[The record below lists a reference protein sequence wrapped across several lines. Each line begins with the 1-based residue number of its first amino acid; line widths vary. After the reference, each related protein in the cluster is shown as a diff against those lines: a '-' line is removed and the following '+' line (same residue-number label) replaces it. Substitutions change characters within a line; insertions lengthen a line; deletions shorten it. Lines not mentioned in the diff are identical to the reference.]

1 MSTGQVLEMEL
12 QGRSDWPGLAHQQSS
27 QLSPLLCPDTVP
39 LATVDLHWGWEGW
52 SPDWEDWSPDWE
64 GWSPDLHMKLEQ
76 LSKADQGGAAP
87 LPPVFAGHQF

>member
-52 SPDWEDWSPDWE
+52 SPDWE
-64 GWSPDLHMKLEQ
+64 GWSPDLHTKLEQ
-76 LSKADQGGAAP
+76 LSKADQGGVAP

>member
-1 MSTGQVLEMEL
+1 MSTGQVLEREL
-12 QGRSDWPGLAHQQSS
+12 QGRPDWPGLAHQQSS

-52 SPDWEDWSPDWE
+52 SPD
-64 GWSPDLHMKLEQ
+64 LHTKLKQ
-76 LSKADQGGAAP
+76 LSKADQGGAVP